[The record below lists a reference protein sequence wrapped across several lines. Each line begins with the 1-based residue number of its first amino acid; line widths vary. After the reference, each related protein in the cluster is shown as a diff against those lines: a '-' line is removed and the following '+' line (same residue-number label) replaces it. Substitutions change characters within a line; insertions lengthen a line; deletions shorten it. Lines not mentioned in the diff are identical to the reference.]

1 MLYLMLNWLPTLMS
15 HAGFSNQR
23 ALLATVIINTGGG
36 LGAMMWGV
44 LLDRFGGLPVM
55 SGVGVLA
62 FAALTAL
69 GAGHREPA
77 VLVTALFVAGACIMG
92 GMPGLY
98 AVIGSAFPTTIRS
111 TGAGVVLGAGRVGSV
126 LGPAAGGVLLALGW
140 SVPAIFVAV
149 GIPGLLWAAALWWM
163 RGLRRDFR

>member
-1 MLYLMLNWLPTLMS
+1 MPLAPFRAPALAGGAAVLLYLILV
-15 HAGFSNQR
+15 A
-23 ALLATVIINTGGG
+23 V
-36 LGAMMWGV
+36 
-44 LLDRFGGLPVM
+44 
-55 SGVGVLA
+55 
-62 FAALTAL
+62 AALTAL
-69 GAGHREPA
+69 GVGHREPA
-77 VLVTALFVAGACIMG
+77 VLVAALFVAGACIMG

-126 LGPAAGGVLLALGW
+126 LGPAAGGVLLSLGW

-163 RGLRRDFR
+163 RGLPRDFR